1 VVILSYN
8 FDKIKVI
15 PAEKENETHK
25 KGVWKV
31 FNENI
36 EVNIITHEPVPYEE
50 HCKWWE
56 NVFEKEYVYIIQ
68 YQSTVCGYIRLT
80 KKESNSKEK
89 NVISIS
95 LVKKCQSVGIGTHAY
110 KLFENEMKEIG
121 VTQIVALT
129 VMSNKI
135 GQKFFEK
142 NKYIMTGLDEV
153 KNFKRYIKDL

>member
-1 VVILSYN
+1 MVILSYN
-8 FDKIKVI
+8 FDNIKVI
-15 PAEKENETHK
+15 PAEKENESHK
-25 KGVWKV
+25 KGVWNI
-31 FNENI
+31 FNESI
-36 EVNIITHEPVPYEE
+36 EVNIITHEPVPYEK

-68 YQSTVCGYIRLT
+68 YQSAVCGYIRLT
-80 KKESNSKEK
+80 KKKSNLKEK

-110 KLFENEMKEIG
+110 RLFEDKMKEIG

-142 NKYIMTGLDEV
+142 NKYIMTGFDEV
-153 KNFKRYIKDL
+153 KNSKRYAKDL

>member
-1 VVILSYN
+1 MDYN

-25 KGVWKV
+25 KGVWKA

-36 EVNIITHEPVPYEE
+36 DVNFITHETVPYEE

-80 KKESNSKEK
+80 KKESSSKEK

-95 LVKKCQSVGIGTHAY
+95 LVRKFQNVGIGTHAY
-110 KLFENEMKEIG
+110 KLFEEKMKEIG

-129 VMSNKI
+129 VTSNKV

-142 NKYIMTGLDEV
+142 NKYKITEFDEV
-153 KNFKRYIKDL
+153 KNFKRYFKDL